1 MVLRDAKAAVMREAL
16 DEARAG
22 KMKQVQA
29 QEKASLEAWEAER
42 WKHCEV
48 EKRRQVNSSTAF
60 LLWGAGGRTI

>member
-1 MVLRDAKAAVMREAL
+1 MVLRDAKPAAMRGAL
-16 DEARAG
+16 DAARAG

-29 QEKASLEAWEAER
+29 QEKASLEEWEAER

-60 LLWGAGGRTI
+60 LLWKAGGRTI